1 MPTNNFKVYPARI
14 VATPQISGGTI
25 NMSTFTVTF
34 YQTCNKGTT
43 NESGP
48 ALVLDPPAASLL
60 T

>member
-34 YQTCNKGTT
+34 YQTCNKATT
-43 NESGP
+43 DGSGP
-48 ALVLDPPAASLL
+48 ALVLNSPAASFL